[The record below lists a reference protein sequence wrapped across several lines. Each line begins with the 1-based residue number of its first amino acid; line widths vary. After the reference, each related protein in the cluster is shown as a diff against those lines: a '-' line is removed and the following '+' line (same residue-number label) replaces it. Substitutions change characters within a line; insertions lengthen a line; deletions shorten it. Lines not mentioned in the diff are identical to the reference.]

1 MFLIST
7 ATNYRLASEKT
18 VYEVMYSSRTL
29 VVVSVRAIAEKD
41 RFAENMHRLN
51 EKFKPNV
58 RGKLAA

>member
-29 VVVSVRAIAEKD
+29 VVVPVRAIAEKD

-51 EKFKPNV
+51 KKFKPNV